1 MYPLFKAMA
10 LYCPAVFCRCGTSGK
25 ASATRISS
33 IVLADSTHI
42 THRFATSHIAV
53 SHNWIVIIFWFAEQR
68 EIMLHVSPSL
78 CTCTFFSCQCLGVG
92 DVSRTTVV

>member
-1 MYPLFKAMA
+1 MYPLFKSMA

-42 THRFATSHIAV
+42 AHRLATPDIPV
-53 SHNWIVIIFWFAEQR
+53 SNNGVVIIFWFAEQR
-68 EIMLHVSPSL
+68 EIMLNISPSF
-78 CTCTFFSCQCLGVG
+78 CARTIFSCKCLGIC
-92 DVSRTTVV
+92 DVT